1 MAVSIGVSMNDYRA
15 DTSLVDVS
23 KYAPSPSS
31 TSSSAAS
38 SPSAND
44 PGAAQGF
51 AANML
56 SSLPGLAQGWQSVAM

>member
-1 MAVSIGVSMNDYRA
+1 MAVSIGVAMNDYRA

-23 KYAPSPSS
+23 KYAPSSS
-31 TSSSAAS
+31 ASSSS
-38 SPSAND
+38 SSSSSSAND

-56 SSLPGLAQGWQSVAM
+56 GSLPGLAQGWQSVAM